1 MGWFTRSSNSDSS
14 SKVNT
19 SANAET
25 TSTATTSATPA
36 NAPQSQTEPSHS
48 SKDMPSTTE
57 PFSPIP
63 IPDDQLPVT
72 PTGAS
77 TTTTTTTTSSS
88 SSSSLES
95 GKRAVTVEQRT
106 RNDLYIF
113 DEYKPSEDIMDK
125 YKVGDAL
132 NHLFACSSL
141 GSNIRNY
148 YRYGSF
154 RDCSDKYDHL
164 KFCMSLK
171 TKTHQV
177 AQIMIQKRE
186 AELRATKA
194 AQPNSEDVW
203 SVRPAPPEDLVEL
216 AQNSP

>member
-14 SKVNT
+14 SKVDT
-19 SANAET
+19 SANVET
-25 TSTATTSATPA
+25 TSTATTSTTPT
-36 NAPQSQTEPSHS
+36 NTPQSQAEPSHS

-72 PTGAS
+72 STGAS
-77 TTTTTTTTSSS
+77 TTTTTSSSS

-106 RNDLYIF
+106 RHDLYIF

-186 AELRATKA
+186 AELRAAKV